1 MTSTND
7 ATRLTGVNHVTY
19 NVKAKEKALRF
30 WENVLGIKQ
39 IPSQV
44 QSDRIIW
51 LQLPD
56 GTMVHLVQNEAGP
69 SVPNHHA
76 AFEVEDIAGYREHIV
91 SNDVEASEITTR
103 KDGQQEF
110 KFYDPEGNQIEICT
124 KSGFGIL
131 V

>member
-1 MTSTND
+1 MTITNG

-19 NVKAKEKALRF
+19 NVKDKDKALLF
-30 WENVLGIKQ
+30 WEDVLGIKQ

-76 AFEVEDIAGYREHIV
+76 AFEVEDISGYREHIV

-103 KDGQQEF
+103 
-110 KFYDPEGNQIEICT
+110 
-124 KSGFGIL
+124 
-131 V
+131 

>member
-1 MTSTND
+1 MTSTNG

-19 NVKAKEKALRF
+19 NVKDKDKALRF
-30 WENVLGIKQ
+30 WEDVLGIKQ

-76 AFEVEDIAGYREHIV
+76 AFEVEDISGYRKHIV

>member
-1 MTSTND
+1 
-7 ATRLTGVNHVTY
+7 
-19 NVKAKEKALRF
+19 
-30 WENVLGIKQ
+30 
-39 IPSQV
+39 
-44 QSDRIIW
+44 
-51 LQLPD
+51 
-56 GTMVHLVQNEAGP
+56 
-69 SVPNHHA
+69 
-76 AFEVEDIAGYREHIV
+76 V

>member
-1 MTSTND
+1 
-7 ATRLTGVNHVTY
+7 
-19 NVKAKEKALRF
+19 
-30 WENVLGIKQ
+30 
-39 IPSQV
+39 
-44 QSDRIIW
+44 
-51 LQLPD
+51 
-56 GTMVHLVQNEAGP
+56 MVHLVQNEAGP

-76 AFEVEDIAGYREHIV
+76 AFEVEDISGYREHIV